1 MQARIDELWDWD
13 DAARSEARFRA
24 EADASADERDR
35 QILLTQAARALGM
48 QASYADA
55 LALLEALPSAQ
66 DTELDVRL
74 LLERGRVLNSSGRS
88 GEARPLFEEAQ
99 ARATDAGLEHLAID
113 ALHMVAIVAPPEEQ
127 LALNEQAIAMA
138 EAASD
143 PRARQW
149 LASLYNN
156 IGWTQFDAGNLDEAL
171 GLFERALQERLKR
184 GQLRETNIARWA
196 VARTLRAMGK
206 VDQALAEQQDIR
218 RSNAQAG
225 IDDPY
230 VDEEIA
236 ECLVALG
243 RVEEAKPY
251 LERANALKR

>member
-13 DAARSEARFRA
+13 DASGSEARFRA
-24 EADASADERDR
+24 EADESADERER
-35 QILLTQAARALGM
+35 RILLTQVARALGL
-48 QASYADA
+48 QGNYADA
-55 LALLEALPSAQ
+55 LALLDSLPSGQ
-66 DTELDVRL
+66 DPESDVRL
-74 LLERGRVLNSSGRS
+74 LLERGRVLNSSDRGAA
-88 GEARPLFEEAQ
+88 ARPLFEEAQ
-99 ARATDAGLEHLAID
+99 VGATDAGLEHLAID

-127 LALNEQAIAMA
+127 LALNQQAIAMA
-138 EAASD
+138 ESATD

-156 IGWTQFDAGNLDEAL
+156 IGWTQFDAGHLDEAL
-171 GLFERALQERLKR
+171 RLFERALQERLTR

-196 VARTLRAMGK
+196 VARTHRAMGK

-218 RSNAQAG
+218 RSNAEAG
-225 IDDPY
+225 VHDPY

-243 RVEEAKPY
+243 RADEAQPY
-251 LERANALKR
+251 VKRARALSR